1 MKTWRFS
8 AFSLFVLF
16 NTFAFA
22 QISKP
27 EKGSVW
33 VYEYRNIGSRGPV
46 LSTYD
51 RDSTVGGKNGM
62 VISEKLYDVYTDP
75 GRLNLVIRTLTGK
88 ILYIEDSVVYYF
100 SDSQYDTLINFGAAV
115 GEGWTND
122 AFEDLI
128 TVNVLGKGADSLLGS
143 FLDIEYSFWQDWTY
157 RDTVYERLLGG
168 REYPIPRDYLSSQ
181 LDGHEGGPLTCFSNS
196 KGRYSEKTW
205 TAGGVA
211 CTDIIDKLS
220 VGEVS
225 QTKLFSLYPNPSNG
239 TIRILGNR
247 QPQKIEIFSA
257 MGQRVYSSE
266 NTFEIDNLSPQIYF
280 VKIWRNDGKVESHR
294 VVVE

>member
-1 MKTWRFS
+1 MCIGVNIFG
-8 AFSLFVLF
+8 
-16 NTFAFA
+16 

-27 EKGSVW
+27 EKGSKW

-62 VISEKLYDVYTDP
+62 VISEKLYDVYTDS
-75 GRLNLVIRTLTGK
+75 GKLNLEIRTLTGK

-100 SDSQYDTLINFGAAV
+100 SNSQYDTLINFGAAV

-128 TVNVLGKGADSLLGS
+128 TVNVLGKGADSLLGA

-225 QTKLFSLYPNPSNG
+225 QTKLFSLYPNPSSG
-239 TIRILGNR
+239 TIRISGNR
-247 QPQKIEIFSA
+247 QPQKIEIFTTA
-257 MGQRVYSSE
+257 GQQTYSSE
-266 NTFEIDNLSPQIYF
+266 NVFEINNLSPQMYF
-280 VKIWRNDGKVESHR
+280 VKLWRNDGGLEVHKVL
-294 VVVE
+294 VE